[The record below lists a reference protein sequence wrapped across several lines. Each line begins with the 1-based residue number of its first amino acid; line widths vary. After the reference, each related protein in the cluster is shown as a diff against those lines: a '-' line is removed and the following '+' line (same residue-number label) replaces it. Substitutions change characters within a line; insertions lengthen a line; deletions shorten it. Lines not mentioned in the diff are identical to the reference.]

1 MQRAAERRALVNSL
15 TPEQSYYPQQQYAT
29 SDDSYEP
36 DTYSSSQGVS
46 SGGATTEFDN
56 PNFIPPTIR
65 SGSSGHYVEAWQEIL
80 SNVPGYDVN
89 AERGTFG
96 SQTLGATNQWQ
107 QVHRLT
113 VDGIVG
119 PKTWSAA
126 LAIQRSDD
134 PDDTATFG
142 NKTDV
147 VEGGTYDTNSNPD
160 LNSPQDCVA
169 GDIDVIYAQDYGQS
183 PTQRHGHRHY
193 HRHNQQQGYQYP
205 SGYSQGPQS
214 AYQSAYMPQQ
224 SAFAPPAP
232 PLAPQWSASN
242 RPPPPTGY
250 NDSGY

>member
-1 MQRAAERRALVNSL
+1 MQRAAEARALADSS
-15 TPEQSYYPQQQYAT
+15 TPEQSQYRTVSAFAPPAIVP

-36 DTYSSSQGVS
+36 DAYSSSQGVS
-46 SGGATTEFDN
+46 SGGAPTEFDN

-65 SGSSGHYVEAWQEIL
+65 SGSSGRYVEAWQEIL

-119 PKTWSAA
+119 PKTWGAA

-142 NKTDV
+142 NQTDV
-147 VEGGTYDTNSNPD
+147 VEGGTYDTTSNPD

-183 PTQRHGHRHY
+183 PTQRHGHRHH
-193 HRHNQQQGYQYP
+193 HRHNQQQGYQ
-205 SGYSQGPQS
+205 QS
-214 AYQSAYMPQQ
+214 AYQTAYMPQH
-224 SAFAPPAP
+224 SAFAPPSP
-232 PLAPQWSASN
+232 PAAPQWSASN
-242 RPPPPTGY
+242 PPPPPTGY
-250 NDSGY
+250 NNGY